1 VTSGS
6 ERLARQVTRMQSTLR
21 LTSALLTAVA
31 LVGCASTTDADPV
44 RAPVA
49 EAATPVSSAMPTPG
63 TPVRGPSSPGAV
75 PTRIAAN
82 PPVTTRTPGRGASSP
97 GAVPTRIAAKPP
109 RTPVRALSSPA
120 AVPTRIA
127 AKPPRT
133 PVRAL
138 SSPAAVPTRI
148 AAKPA
153 GTVPPLAMRRST
165 PVRLK
170 IQAIGLDT
178 ELISLGLHSD
188 GTIEVPPTGF
198 PAGWFTGAPTPGE
211 IGPAVILGHWQR
223 RDGVFAK
230 LDKLNRG
237 DQIRVGRAD
246 GSTGIFVV
254 TRAIQVSKDTFPTDQ
269 VYGNIKAAGLRL
281 ITCGGLDPS
290 NHQYD
295 TNVIIFA
302 DLIGTTNG

>member
-1 VTSGS
+1 
-6 ERLARQVTRMQSTLR
+6 
-21 LTSALLTAVA
+21 
-31 LVGCASTTDADPV
+31 
-44 RAPVA
+44 
-49 EAATPVSSAMPTPG
+49 
-63 TPVRGPSSPGAV
+63 VRGPSSPGAV
-75 PTRIAAN
+75 PTRSAAN
-82 PPVTTRTPGRGASSP
+82 PPVT
-97 GAVPTRIAAKPP
+97 P
-109 RTPVRALSSPA
+109 RTPVRGASSPA
-120 AVPTRIA
+120 AVPTR
-127 AKPPRT
+127 
-133 PVRAL
+133 
-138 SSPAAVPTRI
+138 S

-153 GTVPPLAMRRST
+153 VTVPPLAMRRSP
-165 PVRLK
+165 PVRLQ

-178 ELISLGLHSD
+178 KLISLGLHSD

-211 IGPAVILGHWQR
+211 IGPAVILGHVHWQR

-230 LDKLNRG
+230 LDKLSRG

-290 NHQYD
+290 THQYD
-295 TNVIIFA
+295 TNVIVFA
-302 DLIGTTNG
+302 DLIGTANG

>member
-1 VTSGS
+1 MTSGS
-6 ERLARQVTRMQSTLR
+6 ERSARQVTRMQWAVR
-21 LTSALLTAVA
+21 LTSALLAAVA

-49 EAATPVSSAMPTPG
+49 EAATPVSSPMPTPR

-82 PPVTTRTPGRGASSP
+82 PPVT
-97 GAVPTRIAAKPP
+97 
-109 RTPVRALSSPA
+109 
-120 AVPTRIA
+120 
-127 AKPPRT
+127 PRT

-153 GTVPPLAMRRST
+153 VTVPPLAMRRST
-165 PVRLK
+165 PVRLQ

-211 IGPAVILGHWQR
+211 IGPAVILGHVHWQR

-254 TRAIQVSKDTFPTDQ
+254 TRAIQVSKDNFPTDQ

-295 TNVIIFA
+295 TNVIVFA
-302 DLIGTTNG
+302 DLIGTANG